1 MSDESRWLVVGLGN
15 PGSEYEHTRHNAGF
29 FVADLLATR
38 MGCRFKAHRSR
49 VLVAD
54 GRLAGLPVAVAK
66 PTSYMNDSG
75 GPVVSIARFFKV
87 PPERIVAIHDELD
100 LEFGQLRVKLGGGD
114 NGHNG
119 LKSIRAALGTG
130 DFYRVRFGIGR
141 PPGRMA
147 PADFVLRDFA
157 SGERKDLPV
166 LVDRGADA
174 VEALLRDGMERAQN
188 AFNN

>member
-15 PGSEYEHTRHNAGF
+15 PGAEYEHTRHNAGF

-38 MGCRFKAHRSR
+38 MGCRFKAHKSR
-49 VLVAD
+49 ALVAE
-54 GRLAGLPVAVAK
+54 GRLAGLPVTLAK

-75 GPVVSIARFFKV
+75 GAVASVAQFYKTPV
-87 PPERIVAIHDELD
+87 ERIVAIHDELD
-100 LEFGQLRVKLGGGD
+100 LEFGQLRVKVGGGD

-119 LKSIRAALGTG
+119 LKSLRGSLGTG
-130 DFYRVRFGIGR
+130 DFFRVRFGIGR

-147 PADFVLRDFA
+147 PADFVLRDFT
-157 SGERKDLPV
+157 SPERKELPI
-166 LVDRGADA
+166 LIDRSADA
-174 VEALLRDGMERAQN
+174 VEMLLRDGLEQAQN